1 MNHPSLFYR
10 HQNFDGNLR
19 IKLLPLLLPFHHL
32 HHLLY
37 FPKLHL
43 IEMPVD
49 VINFNIQGVVPP
61 YKNSKKAVG

>member
-37 FPKLHL
+37 FPKLYL
-43 IEMPVD
+43 IEVTVD
-49 VINFNIQGVVPP
+49 IIYYMIQGVVPP
-61 YKNSKKAVG
+61 Y